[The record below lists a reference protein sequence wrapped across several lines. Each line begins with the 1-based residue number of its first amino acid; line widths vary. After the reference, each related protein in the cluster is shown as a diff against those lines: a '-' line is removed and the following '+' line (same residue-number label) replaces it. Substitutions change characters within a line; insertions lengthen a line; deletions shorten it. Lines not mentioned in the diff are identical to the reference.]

1 MDPPRY
7 QGQSAGPHDLTAA
20 AAVEASAYNPA
31 VTEDGVRAEI
41 EALNIE
47 FWYRVDHQ
55 NGEGVAEL
63 FTEGGIYSVPGGRNV
78 GRAAIAES
86 YVQRA
91 ARGPRVSRHVH
102 SNLRVTRESPTR
114 ARGLSVLTLWARDGE
129 LPQPLTLPVSVSDVH
144 DVYVLEDDAWRI
156 EHRHITAALKG
167 DEPAVL
173 PFSPDDTEE

>member
-1 MDPPRY
+1 
-7 QGQSAGPHDLTAA
+7 LAA
-20 AAVEASAYNPA
+20 TAAVEGSAYNPA

-144 DVYVLEDDAWRI
+144 DVYVLEDDGWRI

-173 PFSPDDTEE
+173 PFAPDDTEE